1 MAPGTTI
8 AVCSSVTSK
17 IEPFI
22 TKVSSLTNVDVVE
35 LPDNDLGFDRL
46 SGFDGVI
53 VCHSVS
59 NCHLAVDDAVDI
71 LFDKFLLTFTKN
83 SGATN
88 VCVIVHDFPMGPTDS
103 SLEDHATIKS
113 AYTKSFQNKLSS
125 TFDHE
130 HGDCPHKLL
139 VCGRLDNQV
148 DMDEAEWTQLEDFV
162 RQCQMQPAS
171 AEASQ
176 RDRHVRMFRMFLM
189 QLLMVFLAGT
199 FLVVVLTIKLY
210 RSLGTAGVSIFMIS
224 LISMLYYCYSKDQ
237 ASQLI
242 TKCGFGVIMVAV
254 TYFIF
259 FLINNVCSMY
269 S

>member
-1 MAPGTTI
+1 MAPGTII
-8 AVCSSVTSK
+8 AVCSSVRSK
-17 IEPFI
+17 IKHFI
-22 TKVSSLTNVDVVE
+22 TKVSSLTNVDVIE
-35 LPDNDLGFDRL
+35 LPDNDLGFDHL

-59 NCHLAVDDAVDI
+59 NFHVAVDDVVDI

-88 VCVIVHDFPMGPTDS
+88 VCIIVHDFPMGPTDS
-103 SLEDHATIKS
+103 SLEDHATIKG
-113 AYTKSFQNKLSS
+113 AYTKSFQSKLSS

-162 RQCQMQPAS
+162 RQCQMQSAS
-171 AEASQ
+171 AEASK
-176 RDRHVRMFRMFLM
+176 RARHVRLFRMFLM

-199 FLVVVLTIKLY
+199 FIVVVLTIKLY
-210 RSLGTAGVSIFMIS
+210 RSLGTAGW
-224 LISMLYYCYSKDQ
+224 
-237 ASQLI
+237 
-242 TKCGFGVIMVAV
+242 G
-254 TYFIF
+254 
-259 FLINNVCSMY
+259 INLHNIID
-269 S
+269 